1 MTTTG
6 PILIAGAG
14 VGGLTAALALA
25 RHGIPVQ
32 VYERRGLD
40 EIVTNA
46 GFGHT
51 IWSNATTSLA
61 SLGLERRL
69 LDRAEVLTGS
79 ESRDQHQR
87 VMFRMAIAES
97 ISPGGTPAV
106 GIGRGDLIELLR
118 EACAEHGVRP
128 EYGQRATGYELTP
141 DGVTLK
147 LGDGRTVT
155 GAALVAADG
164 IRSTILTQLR
174 GELPVVHTGR
184 STYRGIAPG
193 TCGLSRGVVHL
204 FTNPDTR
211 IGGGAWLIGGDRVV
225 WTLSC
230 ERAPGGEDPGGTAA
244 RAAELAASVGGP
256 APVFVGTTPPE
267 NISRLDVYYHEWH
280 DSWGEGPVTLLGDAA
295 HALPT
300 DLGQG
305 ACMAIEDGVVLGD
318 CLATAAD
325 VTAGLR
331 EYERRRRERVFW
343 IRERVLRVSRFT
355 PVRNKALR
363 WAVGQ
368 VAKVVVARSAP
379 KMWQE
384 MQRPPQFTAP
394 VPDPGPSRI

>member
-1 MTTTG
+1 MELTR

-32 VYERRGLD
+32 VYERRELD

-51 IWSNATTSLA
+51 IWSNATTCLA

-69 LDRAEVLTGS
+69 LERAEILKGS
-79 ESRDQHQR
+79 ESRNPRQE
-87 VMFRMAIAES
+87 VMFRMRTAET
-97 ISPGGTPAV
+97 ISPGGSPAV
-106 GIGRGDLIELLR
+106 GIGRGDLIEMLR
-118 EACAEHGVRP
+118 EACAEHGVLP
-128 EYGQRATGYELTP
+128 NYGQRVTGYELTG
-141 DGVTLK
+141 DEVALK

-155 GAALVAADG
+155 GSGLVAADG

-174 GELPVVHTGR
+174 GELPTVYTGR
-184 STYRGIAPG
+184 STYRGIAPS
-193 TCGLSRGVVHL
+193 TCGLSRGTVHL
-204 FTNPDTR
+204 FSNPDSR

-230 ERAPGGEDPGGTAA
+230 ERDPGGEDPQGTAA
-244 RAAELAASVGGP
+244 RARELADAVGGP
-256 APVFVGTTPPE
+256 APEFVGTTPPE
-267 NISRLDVYYHEWH
+267 TISRLDVFYHEWH
-280 DSWGEGPVTLLGDAA
+280 DRWGEGPVTLLGDAA

-305 ACMAIEDGVVLGD
+305 ACMAIEDGTVLAD
-318 CLATAAD
+318 ALATAAD
-325 VTAGLR
+325 VPSGLR

-343 IRERVLRVSRFT
+343 IRERVLRVNRFK

-379 KMWQE
+379 KTWRE
-384 MQRPPQFTAP
+384 IQRPPELTARRA
-394 VPDPGPSRI
+394 GG

>member
-1 MTTTG
+1 MKLTR

-14 VGGLTAALALA
+14 VGGLTAALSLA
-25 RHGIPVQ
+25 RHGIAVQ
-32 VYERRGLD
+32 VYERRALD
-40 EIVTNA
+40 EIIANA

-61 SLGLERRL
+61 YLGLEQQL
-69 LDRAEVLTGS
+69 LDRAEILTGS
-79 ESRDQHQR
+79 ESRDNQQR
-87 VMFRMAIAES
+87 VMFRMRTAES
-97 ISPGGTPAV
+97 ISHGGTPAV
-106 GIGRGDLIELLR
+106 GIGRGDLIEMLR
-118 EACAEHGVRP
+118 EACAAHGVLP
-128 EYGQRATGYELTP
+128 EYGQRVAGYELAG
-141 DGVTLK
+141 DGVILK
-147 LGDGRTVT
+147 LAEGRTVA

-174 GELPVVHTGR
+174 GQLPVVHTGR

-204 FTNPDTR
+204 FSNPDTR

-230 ERAPGGEDPGGTAA
+230 ERAPGGDDPGGAA
-244 RAAELAASVGGP
+244 GRAGELAASVGGSAPDFVRATP
-256 APVFVGTTPPE
+256 AQT
-267 NISRLDVYYHEWH
+267 ISRLDVYYHEWH
-280 DSWGEGPVTLLGDAA
+280 QRWGEGPVTLLGDAA

-325 VTAGLR
+325 VDSGLR

-343 IRERVLRVSRFT
+343 IRERVLRVNRFK

-363 WAVGQ
+363 WAVGK

-384 MQRPPQFTAP
+384 MQRPPQLTAP
-394 VPDPGPSRI
+394 ATQA